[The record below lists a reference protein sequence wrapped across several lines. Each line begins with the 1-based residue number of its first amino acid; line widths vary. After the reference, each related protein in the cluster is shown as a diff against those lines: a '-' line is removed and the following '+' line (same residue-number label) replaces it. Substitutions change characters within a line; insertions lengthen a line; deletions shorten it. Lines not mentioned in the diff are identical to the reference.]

1 MSKHYKVLS
10 SSITLPRG
18 VALEGEIVAAEQL
31 GDTLDLHLKR
41 GAIEESEG
49 PQEVNLESMKKD
61 ELIAHA
67 EGPGVEVSQSM
78 TKAEIIE
85 AIEGAEAE

>member
-1 MSKHYKVLS
+1 
-10 SSITLPRG
+10 
-18 VALEGEIVAAEQL
+18 
-31 GDTLDLHLKR
+31 
-41 GAIEESEG
+41 
-49 PQEVNLESMKKD
+49 MKKD